1 MTFYKSFGIATVG
14 LLLLVLLA
22 GCTNNQL
29 QAGESP
35 NETDGPRGPQ
45 TGDANPNDEPS
56 DGSAPPIEPIGPAP
70 GDEPAPQPPGIT
82 GKSVNYHGTANGYLA
97 RPDDAERHPG
107 IILIHEWWG
116 LNENMKLT
124 ADKLANEGYIVLAV
138 DLYNGKSAANA
149 DEARVLVSAVR
160 PDEAVA
166 NLKGAKAFLKETE
179 NATKVGS
186 FGYCF
191 GGGQSMQLAVSGEP
205 LDATVIYYGS
215 LVTEPALLEKI
226 KWPILGVFGELDTSI
241 PVSRVNEFEE
251 ALADAGVERE
261 IHVYPAVGHAFANPS
276 NPGHAVGPT
285 ADAWAKTLAFL
296 ARNLKDKA

>member
-1 MTFYKSFGIATVG
+1 MTSYRPFGIAIVG

-45 TGDANPNDEPS
+45 TGDANPND
-56 DGSAPPIEPIGPAP
+56 APANATPN
-70 GDEPAPQPPGIT
+70 PQPAKTT
-82 GKSVNYHGTANGYLA
+82 GKMINYYNTANGYLA

-226 KWPILGVFGELDTSI
+226 KWPVLGVFGELDTSI

-296 ARNLKDKA
+296 ARNLKDEA